1 VFTTNNS
8 ILLFFSIRQ
17 QFLIYQKYVSCLHYL
32 ITDEKI
38 PDVIRLV
45 DLSSY
50 ISYRSKKLKD
60 I

>member
-1 VFTTNNS
+1 MCYTTNNC

-17 QFLIYQKYVSCLHYL
+17 QFLIYQKYVFVF
-32 ITDEKI
+32 ITYEKI

>member
-1 VFTTNNS
+1 MFLVF
-8 ILLFFSIRQ
+8 
-17 QFLIYQKYVSCLHYL
+17 
-32 ITDEKI
+32 ITYEKI